1 MIRVGVHGATGRMG
15 KAVVEAVQQAP
26 DMELAWAYGR
36 EVLGS
41 WEADVVIDFSTPAGL
56 ERVLAQARGP
66 VVSGTT
72 GGTVP
77 ELPTVPLLHAANFS
91 LGVALLS
98 RLVEE
103 ASQALADFDAEVVE
117 YHHIGK
123 KDAPSG
129 TALRLAEAIRRGRG
143 AQLPLVHGRTGPRT
157 PGEIGMH
164 ALRMGDVVGDH
175 TVFLAGPGERLELRH
190 VASSRA
196 VFVQGAI
203 QAARWMVGR
212 PAGRYR
218 IEQVLGL

>member
-15 KAVVEAVQQAP
+15 RSVVEAVQQAP
-26 DMELAWAYGR
+26 DMELAWAYGQK
-36 EVLGS
+36 VGDS
-41 WEADVVIDFSTPAGL
+41 WAADVVIDFSTPAGL
-56 ERVLAQARGP
+56 ERLLAQAQCP

-72 GGTVP
+72 GVTVP
-77 ELPTVPLLHAANFS
+77 DAPRVPLLHAANFS
-91 LGVALLS
+91 LGVALLA

-103 ASQALADFDAEVVE
+103 AARALADFDAEVVE

-129 TALRLAEAIRRGRG
+129 TALRLAEAIQRGRG
-143 AQLPLVHGRTGPRT
+143 AQLPLAHGRTGPRQ

-190 VASSRA
+190 VASSRS
-196 VFVQGAI
+196 VFVQGAMH
-203 QAARWMVGR
+203 AARWMVGR
-212 PAGRYR
+212 PAGRYTV
-218 IEQVLGL
+218 EQVLGL

>member
-26 DMELAWAYGR
+26 DMELVWAYGQK
-36 EVLGS
+36 VVDS
-41 WEADVVIDFSTPAGL
+41 WAADVVIDFSTPAGL
-56 ERVLAQARGP
+56 ERLLAEAECP

-72 GGTVP
+72 GVTVP
-77 ELPTVPLLHAANFS
+77 DAPRIPLLHAPNFS
-91 LGVALLS
+91 LGVALLA

-103 ASQALADFDAEVVE
+103 AARALADFDAEVVE

-143 AQLPLVHGRTGPRT
+143 AQLPLAHGRTGPRQ

-190 VASSRA
+190 VASSRS
-196 VFVQGAI
+196 VFVQGAMH
-203 QAARWMVGR
+203 AARWMVGR
-212 PAGRYR
+212 PAGRYTV
-218 IEQVLGL
+218 EQVLGL